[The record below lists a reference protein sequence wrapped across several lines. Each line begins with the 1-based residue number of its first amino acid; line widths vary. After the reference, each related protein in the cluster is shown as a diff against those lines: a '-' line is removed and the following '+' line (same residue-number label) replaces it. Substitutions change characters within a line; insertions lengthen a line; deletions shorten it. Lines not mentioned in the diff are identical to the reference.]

1 MNSRVFA
8 QFCLFRGLMAP
19 QRTTTEHGNPPGT
32 GAKHLLVVGTRAA
45 RQRTGKKALP
55 NATAPTAK
63 LSLMAAADATDA
75 ATGVN
80 PLYTLRKGLSLT
92 KTALTLDQKSR
103 EDDHNTTRAPSDPT
117 TNDAEQ
123 HQFCLVKAMPT
134 LGEAAKA
141 DDHHIQL
148 DASGHPA
155 LQNSE
160 PPSAADM
167 NCHQASWSSRDPS
180 GDDEMDQA
188 AWSTVVSRGAR
199 KKAIAPTPMKKQ
211 PGGDGDKHDTV
222 ILRPRERVRVTELSP
237 KDLKTAL
244 AKSID
249 NHSKY
254 ERCYR
259 IRIQEV
265 TNTIA
270 VDTWLPHLAE
280 HFLKLKTIRTPDK
293 EIPVSTYLALNG
305 NQVRGVIYGID
316 PTDDPENLLP
326 NLVSTTHWI
335 LEARPMGK
343 NSKTAL
349 ITFEG
354 RRTPRY
360 VTYYDCVRQV
370 CAYRPRAV
378 VCTHCHAIGHKADIC
393 PNEEEQRC
401 PDCGREHM
409 HGEDGCMDTSPQCK
423 NCKGAHL
430 ATDSSCPKWR
440 EANEQLRQKGKTGAK
455 PRRDRRQ
462 APRSRRSSDPGPRDE
477 STPRDRAAQLPKG
490 EEIPTPTPPPK
501 TEGHFPA
508 LPKTAIAPATSTIE
522 EREDEDIPR
531 MVQAMKAALKGSRS
545 RVPTRGQMETT
556 QWHSEPLQHQATYT
570 ATNISQASSERDQAL
585 VTRAEFKTSM
595 EGMIASIKAD
605 LQNTIMSVVR
615 EIVQNELKA
624 MITPVLHEAV
634 RSLFQGQEN
643 SSKLNSS
650 STNTMSHDSQD
661 GFN

>member
-1 MNSRVFA
+1 M
-8 QFCLFRGLMAP
+8 
-19 QRTTTEHGNPPGT
+19 
-32 GAKHLLVVGTRAA
+32 
-45 RQRTGKKALP
+45 
-55 NATAPTAK
+55 
-63 LSLMAAADATDA
+63 
-75 ATGVN
+75 
-80 PLYTLRKGLSLT
+80 
-92 KTALTLDQKSR
+92 
-103 EDDHNTTRAPSDPT
+103 
-117 TNDAEQ
+117 
-123 HQFCLVKAMPT
+123 
-134 LGEAAKA
+134 
-141 DDHHIQL
+141 
-148 DASGHPA
+148 
-155 LQNSE
+155 
-160 PPSAADM
+160 
-167 NCHQASWSSRDPS
+167 
-180 GDDEMDQA
+180 
-188 AWSTVVSRGAR
+188 
-199 KKAIAPTPMKKQ
+199 
-211 PGGDGDKHDTV
+211 
-222 ILRPRERVRVTELSP
+222 
-237 KDLKTAL
+237 
-244 AKSID
+244 
-249 NHSKY
+249 
-254 ERCYR
+254 
-259 IRIQEV
+259 
-265 TNTIA
+265 
-270 VDTWLPHLAE
+270 PHLAE

-354 RRTPRY
+354 RKTAQY
-360 VTYYDCVRQV
+360 VTYYDCMRQV

-556 QWHSEPLQHQATYT
+556 TQWHSEPLQHQATYT

>member
-1 MNSRVFA
+1 
-8 QFCLFRGLMAP
+8 MAP
-19 QRTTTEHGNPPGT
+19 QKTTTEHGNPPGT

-45 RQRTGKKALP
+45 RQRTGKKAFLR
-55 NATAPTAK
+55 
-63 LSLMAAADATDA
+63 AAADATNA
-75 ATGVN
+75 ATVMN
-80 PLYTLRKGLSLT
+80 PLYTLRKGFSLT
-92 KTALTLDQKSR
+92 KTAPTLDQISR
-103 EDDHNTTRAPSDPT
+103 EDDHNTKRAPSDPT

-123 HQFCLVKAMPT
+123 EQLCLVKAIPT
-134 LGEAAKA
+134 FAEAVRA

-148 DASGHPA
+148 DATGHPT
-155 LQNSE
+155 LQNSNS
-160 PPSAADM
+160 PSAADT
-167 NCHQASWSSRDPS
+167 NSHQASWSSRDPS

-188 AWSTVVSRGAR
+188 AWSTVVSRGAQ

-237 KDLKTAL
+237 KDLKIAL
-244 AKSID
+244 TKSID

-259 IRIQEV
+259 IRIQEI

-280 HFLKLKTIRTPDK
+280 HFLKVKTIRTPDK
-293 EIPVSTYLALNG
+293 EIS
-305 NQVRGVIYGID
+305 VRGVIYGID

-326 NLVSTTHWI
+326 NLVSPTHWI
-335 LEARPMGK
+335 LKARPMGK

-354 RRTPRY
+354 KRTPRY
-360 VTYYDCVRQV
+360 I
-370 CAYRPRAV
+370 PRAV

-401 PDCGREHM
+401 PDCGRKHM

-440 EANEQLRQKGKTGAK
+440 EANEQLRQKGNTRGR
-455 PRRDRRQ
+455 PTHNRHLDQ
-462 APRSRRSSDPGPRDE
+462 D
-477 STPRDRAAQLPKG
+477 G

-501 TEGHFPA
+501 AEGHFPA
-508 LPKTAIAPATSTIE
+508 LPKTAIAPTTSTIE

-531 MVQAMKAALKGSRS
+531 MVQAMKAALMGWKQQPNDIPSHYNTK
-545 RVPTRGQMETT
+545 PHTRRQTCPRQARIETKH
-556 QWHSEPLQHQATYT
+556 W
-570 ATNISQASSERDQAL
+570 
-585 VTRAEFKTSM
+585 
-595 EGMIASIKAD
+595 
-605 LQNTIMSVVR
+605 
-615 EIVQNELKA
+615 
-624 MITPVLHEAV
+624 
-634 RSLFQGQEN
+634 
-643 SSKLNSS
+643 
-650 STNTMSHDSQD
+650 
-661 GFN
+661 